1 VPVLSLGAARRFL
14 IRPAAGGPSTT
25 FRPVAGDL
33 IVMGGR
39 CQRDWR
45 HCLPKQATPS
55 GMRISVNFAAS
66 SQFRPD

>member
-1 VPVLSLGAARRFL
+1 MSDAALPWCKEAGNAYDRLGW
-14 IRPAAGGPSTT
+14 T
-25 FRPVAGDL
+25 VAGDL

-45 HCLPKQATPS
+45 HCVPKQATPS
-55 GMRISVNFAAS
+55 GPRISVNFAAS